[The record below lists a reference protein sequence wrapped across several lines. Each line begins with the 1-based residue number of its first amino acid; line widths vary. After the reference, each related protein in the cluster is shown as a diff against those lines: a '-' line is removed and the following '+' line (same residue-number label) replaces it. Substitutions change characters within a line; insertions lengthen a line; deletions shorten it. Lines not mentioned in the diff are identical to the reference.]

1 MRLKT
6 LPPLP
11 AVALA
16 MLSIQGGAVFAKML
30 FPQVGPTGATALRA
44 GLGFLLLLALFR
56 PNLRALNRA
65 DWLAIVPYGAVLGIM
80 NLVFYQALDR
90 LPLGLAVT
98 LEFVGPLGV
107 ALFLSRRAVDFVWV
121 ALAALG
127 IALIAPHSTATAH
140 GVDPLGVALALL
152 AGAFWGAYILLG
164 GVVGRR
170 VPGVTGVTAG
180 LLVASVI
187 SVPLGVAHAGTA
199 LLSLPVLAAGLG
211 VAALSAALPF
221 SLEMSALRRLPAR
234 TFGIMMSV
242 EPAFGALSG
251 LIFLHEHLTL
261 TQWLAMLCVIVAS
274 AGVQL
279 TQQRTD
285 LPLVA

>member
-1 MRLKT
+1 MRVKS

-30 FPQVGPTGATALRA
+30 FPQVGPTGATALRS

-56 PNLRALNRA
+56 PNLRALSRA
-65 DWLAIVPYGAVLGIM
+65 DWVAVLPYGAVLGAM
-80 NLVFYQALDR
+80 NLVFYQALSR

-107 ALFLSRRAVDFVWV
+107 ALALSRRAVDFVWV
-121 ALAALG
+121 GLAAVG
-127 IALIAPHSTATAH
+127 IALIAPHGADAAST
-140 GVDPLGVALALL
+140 VDPLGVVLALL
-152 AGAFWGAYILLG
+152 AGAFWAAYILLG

-170 VPGVTGVTAG
+170 MPGVTGVTAG

-187 SVPLGVAHAGTA
+187 SVPIGVAHAGTA

-221 SLEMSALRRLPAR
+221 SLEMSALRQLPAR

-251 LIFLHEHLTL
+251 LVFLHERLTV
-261 TQWLAMLCVIVAS
+261 TQWVAMACVIVAS
-274 AGVQL
+274 AGVHL
-279 TQQRTD
+279 THKRVEA
-285 LPLVA
+285 PVGA